1 MLCSSVS
8 DSSHVRE
15 SAGQFRQCSECLLN
29 CAPCLVNSLQ
39 TSRPLAAVTACH
51 AGVRHTLKAALLL
64 PVRRKDLAG
73 IRVTALL

>member
-1 MLCSSVS
+1 MLCPSMS
-8 DSSHVRE
+8 DGSHVCE
-15 SAGQFRQCSECLLN
+15 SAGQFRQCSECLLK

-39 TSRPLAAVTACH
+39 TSRSLAAVTTCH

-64 PVRRKDLAG
+64 PVRRNELAG